1 MFGRVLRTSALCV
14 ALLVLAVPARAS
26 APEAFVRD
34 LAANALASL
43 GEKGVADDEH
53 ERRFRGLLTQTFDL
67 PRISR
72 FVLGRYWRKATDEQ
86 RKSFVSLFEDFTV
99 QAYAARFREI
109 GSARLRVVMSREVSA
124 NQVLVLSFIE
134 LPDREPIEVGWRIR
148 GRGSEQKIVD
158 VVIEG
163 VSMRISLRDEFTAV
177 IRQSGGRIAGLLA
190 ALRRKTEA
198 KR

>member
-1 MFGRVLRTSALCV
+1 MFGRVLRASALCM
-14 ALLVLAVPARAS
+14 AFLVLAGPARAS
-26 APEAFVRD
+26 APESFVRD

-43 GEKGVADDEH
+43 GEKGVADEEH
-53 ERRFRGLLTQTFDL
+53 ERRFRGLLTERFDL

-86 RKSFVSLFEDFTV
+86 RTSFVSLFEDFTV

-109 GSARLRVVMSREVSA
+109 GSARLRVVKSREVSA
-124 NQVLVLSFIE
+124 NQVLVLSFVE
-134 LPDREPIEVGWRIR
+134 LPDRAPIEVGWRIR
-148 GRGSEQKIVD
+148 GREPEQKIVD

-190 ALRRKTEA
+190 ALRRKTGA

>member
-43 GEKGVADDEH
+43 GEKEVADDEH

-109 GSARLRVVMSREVSA
+109 GSARLRVVKSREVSA

-134 LPDREPIEVGWRIR
+134 LPDRAPIEVGWRIR
-148 GRGSEQKIVD
+148 ERGSEQKIVD

>member
-1 MFGRVLRTSALCV
+1 MFRKTSRVSALCMV
-14 ALLVLAVPARAS
+14 FLVLAAPAYAS
-26 APEAFVRD
+26 ASEAFVRD

-43 GEKGVADDEH
+43 GEKGVADEEH
-53 ERRFRGLLTQTFDL
+53 NRRFRGLLTQSFDL

-99 QAYAARFREI
+99 LAYAGRFREI
-109 GSARLRVVMSREVSA
+109 GSARLSVVKSREVSA
-124 NQVLVLSFIE
+124 NQVLVSSLIE
-134 LPDREPIEVGWRIR
+134 LPDRAPIEVGWRIR
-148 GRGSEQKIVD
+148 ARGSELKIID
-158 VVIEG
+158 VVLEG

-177 IRQSGGRIAGLLA
+177 IRQSGGRVAGLLD
-190 ALRRKTEA
+190 ALRRKTQA

>member
-1 MFGRVLRTSALCV
+1 MFGKMLRVSALCTV
-14 ALLVLAVPARAS
+14 FLVFAVPAHAS
-26 APEAFVRD
+26 ASEAFVRD

-43 GEKGVADDEH
+43 GEKGVVDEEH
-53 ERRFRGLLTQTFDL
+53 DRRFRKLLTKSFDL

-86 RKSFVSLFEDFTV
+86 RETFVSLFEDFTV
-99 QAYAARFREI
+99 LAYAGRFREI
-109 GSARLRVVMSREVSA
+109 ASARLSVVRSREVSA
-124 NQVLVLSFIE
+124 NQVLVSSLIE
-134 LPDREPIEVGWRIR
+134 LPDRPPIEIGWRIR
-148 GRGSEQKIVD
+148 ARGSELKIVD
-158 VVIEG
+158 VVLEG

-190 ALRRKTEA
+190 ALRRKTQA

>member
-1 MFGRVLRTSALCV
+1 MFGKALGASALFV
-14 ALLVLAVPARAS
+14 MFLVLAAPARAS
-26 APEAFVRD
+26 APEAFIRD

-43 GEKGVADDEH
+43 GEKGVADEEH
-53 ERRFRGLLTQTFDL
+53 ERRFRGLLTERFDL

-86 RKSFVSLFEDFTV
+86 RKSFASLFEDFTV

-109 GSARLRVVMSREVSA
+109 GSARLRVVKSREVSA
-124 NQVLVLSFIE
+124 KQVLVLSFIE
-134 LPDREPIEVGWRIR
+134 LPDRAPIEVGWRISE
-148 GRGSEQKIVD
+148 RGSELKIVD
-158 VVIEG
+158 VVLEG

-198 KR
+198 NR

>member
-1 MFGRVLRTSALCV
+1 MFGRALRASALCV
-14 ALLVLAVPARAS
+14 AFIVLATPARAS
-26 APEAFVRD
+26 APEAFVLD

-43 GEKGVADDEH
+43 GEKGVADEEH
-53 ERRFRGLLTQTFDL
+53 ARRFRGLLTRSFDL

-86 RKSFVSLFEDFTV
+86 KKSFVSLFEDFTV

-109 GSARLRVVMSREVSA
+109 GSARLRVVKSREVSA

-134 LPDREPIEVGWRIR
+134 LPDRAPIEVGWRIR
-148 GRGSEQKIVD
+148 ERESELKIVD